1 MFKHVYN
8 IIEGLV
14 IAQYVWTHVKILI
27 MREKM
32 AAVADFFPLDTR
44 IMKIKQKLDFRDRL
58 GYAFF

>member
-1 MFKHVYN
+1 
-8 IIEGLV
+8 
-14 IAQYVWTHVKILI
+14 

-32 AAVADFFPLDTR
+32 AAVVADFFPLDTR